1 MKKNISLQ
9 ELIAIN
15 NPSRAK
21 KLIQKYGY
29 KPARSYTDLIQK
41 LKRLT
46 LDNKNGLK
54 ELVEIHPHKDLFIH
68 FLDLTSDSG
77 EKAICPVC
85 KEKENEKVNFDAK
98 NDDYFI
104 NSSSSLNNNED
115 NQNYSYFSQLPMD
128 ESDKYM
134 SSQSE
139 KLNSSEIK
147 KYIPLIAVTSIFT
160 LILFTLI
167 KRA

>member
-1 MKKNISLQ
+1 MKKII
-9 ELIAIN
+9 LINFLLVLSFILFAEIFSRILNLADFTGIN
-15 NPSRAK
+15 
-21 KLIQKYGY
+21 
-29 KPARSYTDLIQK
+29 
-41 LKRLT
+41 
-46 LDNKNGLK
+46 
-54 ELVEIHPHKDLFIH
+54 KDL
-68 FLDLTSDSG
+68 LT
-77 EKAICPVC
+77 
-85 KEKENEKVNFDAK
+85 K

-160 LILFTLI
+160 LILFTII